1 MLIGKPR
8 SGKTSLLY
16 SLFKSKHL
24 LKKVFENI
32 FLFQPSHSRL
42 SMKDKRLFD
51 QLDNKFDELTYL
63 NLKYVVD
70 TIKYEVEEENI
81 NNCIIFDDMEPDI
94 RKLFSNIFL
103 FKVSKHEME
112 DIMDE
117 IYEGNKQNIDQIIKI
132 VYDQPYNYLFINTDT
147 QRMFKNF
154 DELIFSDNI

>member
-1 MLIGKPR
+1 MGAYLKD
-8 SGKTSLLY
+8 KQV
-16 SLFKSKHL
+16 KQL
-24 LKKVFENI
+24 LKELVMNRRHYHTSI
-32 FLFQPSHSRL
+32 FFLCQ
-42 SMKDKRLFD
+42 
-51 QLDNKFDELTYL
+51 TY
-63 NLKYVVD
+63 KS
-70 TIKYEVEEENI
+70 IEK
-81 NNCIIFDDMEPDI
+81 DI